1 MRVIPAIDI
10 LGGQCVRL
18 TKGDYSDKKVYD
30 VDPARVARRWQSQG
44 ATLIH
49 VVDLD
54 GAREGRPVNMSAIA
68 AILASVTIPI
78 EVGGG
83 IRSLESAAELLNA
96 GVERVVLG
104 TCAIDNPDLLQQL
117 VDEYSSRRVVVGI
130 DAKAGKVATAGW
142 THIQATDATEL
153 ALAVR
158 AAGVT
163 NVIYTDIDRDGTMA
177 GPNLE
182 YTRALAVKSGLS
194 VIASGGVARLEDLL
208 LVKALETT
216 GVTGIIVGKAL
227 YEEAFSLV
235 DAIRVLA

>member
-163 NVIYTDIDRDGTMA
+163 DVIYTDIDRDGTMA